1 MTTADVLRE
10 PRQPMAHET
19 LAAKADRLAATFASR
34 AAQHDKDDSFV
45 AENFEQL
52 KAEGLIAAAV
62 PKELGGQGA
71 EVGEMADVVR
81 RIAKGCGSTAL
92 AFSMH
97 THQVV
102 IPAWRWRHQ
111 PPAAPKVEPILR
123 MVAEKNIVLLSSG
136 GGDWIGGSGRAEK
149 VEGGWRI
156 HARKGFVSGSPAG
169 TILMTTAVSDEG
181 ILHFGVPMAAP
192 EVKRLD
198 TWHTLGMRG
207 TGSDDVEI
215 DGYFLPDDKVALKRP
230 TGEWHPLFQIIATY
244 AFPLIYAA
252 YVGVAESARDIALE
266 MARGRKGEARQPR
279 LVGEMETSLRGAE
292 MANRH
297 MLTVAE
303 RNTPSAESVSEV
315 MIGRQLVESHAIRT
329 VELAMEVAAGQ
340 GFYRAAGLER
350 RFRDVQGA
358 RYHPMRR
365 EVQRLYTGSLVLGDP
380 VDRIY

>member
-19 LAAKADRLAATFASR
+19 LATKADRLAEAFSGR
-34 AAQHDKDDSFV
+34 AAQHDQDDSFV
-45 AENFEQL
+45 AENYEQL
-52 KAEGLIAAAV
+52 RAEGLIAAAV

-81 RIAKGCGSTAL
+81 RIAHGCGSTAL

-97 THQVV
+97 SHQVV

-111 PPAAPKVEPILR
+111 PPAAPKVEPVLR

-169 TILMTTAVSDEG
+169 TILMTTAISDEG

-192 EVKRLD
+192 EVKRFD

-207 TGSDDVEI
+207 TGSDDLEI

-230 TGEWHPLFQIIATY
+230 AGEWHPLFQIIATL

-252 YVGVAESARDIALE
+252 YLGVAESARDIALE

-279 LVGEMETSLRGAE
+279 LVGEMETSLRGAQ
-292 MANRH
+292 MAHRH
-297 MLTVAE
+297 MLAVAE
-303 RNTPSAESVSEV
+303 QNLPSAESVSEV
-315 MIGRQLVESHAIRT
+315 MIGRQLVESQTIRT

>member
-19 LAAKADRLAATFASR
+19 LAMKADRLAAAFASR
-34 AAQHDKDDSFV
+34 AAQHDECDSFV
-45 AENFEQL
+45 AENYEQL
-52 KAEGLIAAAV
+52 KAAGLIAAAV

-81 RIAKGCGSTAL
+81 RIAHGCGSTAL

-111 PPAAPKVEPILR
+111 PPAVPKVEPVLR

-136 GGDWIGGSGRAEK
+136 GGDWIGGSGRAER

-169 TILMTTAVSDEG
+169 TILMTTAISDEG
-181 ILHFGVPMAAP
+181 ILHFGLPMAAP
-192 EVKRLD
+192 EVKRFD

-230 TGEWHPLFQIIATY
+230 TGEWHPLFQIIATL

-252 YVGVAESARDIALE
+252 YLGVAESARDIALD

-279 LVGEMETSLRGAE
+279 LVGEMETSLRGAQ
-292 MANRH
+292 MAHRH
-297 MLTVAE
+297 MIAE
-303 RNTPSAESVSEV
+303 AEKNAPSAASVSEV

>member
-1 MTTADVLRE
+1 MKTGLLERE
-10 PRQPMAHET
+10 DAAGAAET
-19 LAAKADRLAATFASR
+19 LAARADRLAQDCASR
-34 AAQHDKDDSFV
+34 ADTHDREESFV
-45 AENFEQL
+45 AENYERL

-62 PKELGGQGA
+62 PAELGGAGA

-81 RIAKGCGSTAL
+81 RLAHGCGSTAL

-111 PPAAPKVEPILR
+111 PPAAPKVEPLLR

-156 HARKGFVSGSPAG
+156 HARKAFVSGAPAG
-169 TILMTTAVSDEG
+169 SLLMTSAVAGEEV
-181 ILHFGVPMAAP
+181 LHFGVPMGAG
-192 EVKRLD
+192 EVTRLD

-207 TGSDDVEI
+207 TGSEDVQV
-215 DGYFLPDDKVALKRP
+215 DGFFLPDEKVALTRAQ
-230 TGEWHPLFQIIATY
+230 GEWHPVFQIIATF
-244 AFPLIYAA
+244 AFPIIYGA
-252 YVGVAESARDIALE
+252 YLGLAESARDIALGL
-266 MARGRKGEARQPR
+266 ARSRKGEARQPR
-279 LVGEMETSLRGAE
+279 LVGEMETTLRA
-292 MANRH
+292 AQLAHRH
-297 MLTVAE
+297 MVSVAE
-303 RNTPSAESVSEV
+303 ENKPSAESVSEV
-315 MIGRQLVESHAIRT
+315 MLGRQLVEQNAIRT

-365 EVQRLYTGSLVLGDP
+365 EVQRLYTGSLALGDS
-380 VDRIY
+380 VARIY

>member
-1 MTTADVLRE
+1 MTMAVLQRE
-10 PRQPMAHET
+10 DQAKGHET
-19 LAAKADRLAATFASR
+19 LAAKADRLAQDCASR
-34 AAQHDKDDSFV
+34 AEAHDCDESFV
-45 AENFEQL
+45 AENYERL

-62 PKELGGQGA
+62 PKELGGLGA

-81 RIAKGCGSTAL
+81 RLAHGCGSTAL

-111 PPAAPKVEPILR
+111 PQAVPKVEPLLK

-149 VEGGWRI
+149 AEGGWRI
-156 HARKGFVSGSPAG
+156 HARKGFVSGAPAG
-169 TILMTTAVSDEG
+169 TILMTTAISDEG
-181 ILHFGVPMAAP
+181 ILHFGLPMAAP

-198 TWHTLGMRG
+198 TWHTMGMRG
-207 TGSDDVEI
+207 TGSEDVEI
-215 DGYFLPDDKVALKRP
+215 DGFFLPDDKVALKRP
-230 TGEWHPLFQIIATY
+230 AGEWHPLFQIIATL
-244 AFPLIYAA
+244 AFPLIYGA
-252 YVGVAESARDIALE
+252 YLGVAESARDIALN
-266 MARGRKGEARQPR
+266 MARSRKGEARQPR
-279 LVGEMETSLRGAE
+279 LVGEMETTLRAAQ
-292 MANRH
+292 MAHRH
-297 MLTVAE
+297 MVATAE
-303 RNTPSAESVSEV
+303 TMAPSAESVSEV
-315 MIGRQLVESHAIRT
+315 MIGRQLVEQNAIRT

-365 EVQRLYTGSLVLGDP
+365 EVQRLYTGSITLGDP
-380 VDRIY
+380 VERIY

>member
-1 MTTADVLRE
+1 MTTTTLRRE
-10 PRQPMAHET
+10 ETPVTKETIMAR
-19 LAAKADRLAATFASR
+19 ADRLAGEFAGR
-34 AAQHDKDDSFV
+34 AEAHDRDDTFV
-45 AENFEQL
+45 AENYERL

-62 PKELGGQGA
+62 PKELGGEGA
-71 EVGEMADVVR
+71 EVGEMADVIR
-81 RIAKGCGSTAL
+81 RLGQGCASTAL

-111 PPAAPKVEPILR
+111 PPAAPKVEPVLR

-149 VEGGWRI
+149 AEGGWRI
-156 HARKGFVSGSPAG
+156 HARKGFVSGAPAG
-169 TILMTTAVSDEG
+169 TMLMTTAISDEG
-181 ILHFGVPMAAP
+181 ILHFGLPMASP

-207 TGSDDVEI
+207 TGSEDVEI
-215 DGYFLPDDKVALKRP
+215 DGFFVADEKVALKRP
-230 TGEWHPLFQIIATY
+230 VGEWHPLFQIIATL

-252 YVGVAESARDIALE
+252 YLGVAESARDIALE
-266 MARGRKGEARQPR
+266 LARKRKGEARQPR
-279 LVGEMETSLRGAE
+279 LVGEMETALRAAQ
-292 MANRH
+292 MAHGH
-297 MLTVAE
+297 MVAVAE

-315 MIGRQLVESHAIRT
+315 MIGRQLVEREAVRT

-340 GFYRAAGLER
+340 GFYRASGLER
-350 RFRDVQGA
+350 RFRDIQGA

-365 EVQRLYTGSLVLGDP
+365 EVQRHFTGALVLGDP
-380 VDRIY
+380 VERIY